1 MTGYNSIYLS
11 TTESHCGKSL
21 VSLGIMDMVLRRS
34 HRVGVFRPIIKCQGQ
49 EDHIDRNLDLLL
61 KYFRLPWDY
70 EETYAW
76 RQIEALDLLAHGD
89 HDELINGV
97 IAKYKALEAKS
108 DFMLIIGSDLSSE
121 SAALDFDINVEL
133 AQSLGSPVLLLASGA
148 KESSD
153 AIISPILMAID
164 SFKRKGNQ
172 MLGVIINRV
181 DPDKLHEVRADVKA
195 ALSGEAEVLG
205 IIPADKDLESP
216 NMGEVVNYLGAE
228 VLYGGDLLNY
238 RVYEYMIIAMK
249 MENYLARLRKW
260 ALLVTPGDRGDVIL
274 SALQA
279 HASGN
284 YPRLA
289 GILLT
294 TGERPAPTVKRL
306 LDGLPSTLPIAAV
319 DMETFETTSHLRA
332 IRSYITVDKKEKI
345 AASLRLFR
353 HFADVETL
361 VRRYADITPRGIPP
375 RMFLYNIIQQAKAD
389 KKRIV
394 LPEGEDGRILKAAA
408 TLLEQD
414 VVDIILLGDETKVRM
429 QIRRLGLNLPADRI
443 EIINPA
449 TSPRRQAYVDAYYEL
464 RKHKGLTPEQAA
476 DTMLDVSYFGTM
488 MVHQGDADGMV
499 SGAVHTTAHTLRP
512 SFEFIKT
519 KAGYSIVSSVF
530 FMALEDRVLVY
541 GDCAVVPKPSAAEL
555 AEIALASAETA
566 RMFGIEP
573 VVAMLSYST
582 GESGHGEEVERVR
595 QATLMARERNPQL
608 LLEGPIQYDAAVD
621 PEVGQKKMPGSQ
633 VAGRATVLIF
643 PDLNTGNNTYKAVQR
658 ETGAIAIG
666 PVLQGLRKPVN
677 DLSRGCTVEDII
689 NTIAITAVQAQ
700 HA

>member
-1 MTGYNSIYLS
+1 MEYQSIYLS

-21 VSLGIMDMVLRRS
+21 VSLGIMDLLLRRS
-34 HRVGVFRPIIKCQGQ
+34 QRVGVFRPIIKCQGP
-49 EDHIDRNLDLLL
+49 DRIDKNIDLLL
-61 KYFRLPWDY
+61 KYFHLPWDY

-76 RQIEALDLLAHGD
+76 RQIEALDLLAQGD

-97 IAKYKALEAKS
+97 IAKYKALESKS
-108 DFMLIIGSDLSSE
+108 DFVLIIGSDLSAE

-148 KESSD
+148 KENVD
-153 AIISPILMAID
+153 EIVSPILMAVE

-172 MLGVIINRV
+172 LLGTIVNRV
-181 DPDKLHEVRADVKA
+181 DPDKLHDVRATLKA
-195 ALSGEAEVLG
+195 SLPAEAEVLG
-205 IIPADKDLESP
+205 VIPADKDLESP
-216 NMGEVVNYLGAE
+216 SMDEVVQHLGAE
-228 VLYGGDLLNY
+228 VLYGSDLLDY
-238 RVYEYMIIAMK
+238 LVYEYMIIAMQ
-249 MENYLARLRKW
+249 MDHYLDRLRKW

-306 LDGLPSTLPIAAV
+306 LDGLPSTLPIVAV
-319 DMETFETTSHLRA
+319 DTETFETASHLREV
-332 IRSYITVDKKEKI
+332 RSYITVDKKNKI
-345 AASLRLFR
+345 TASLRLFR
-353 HFADVETL
+353 HYADVETL
-361 VRRYADITPRGIPP
+361 IKRYADIKPRGIPP
-375 RMFLYNIIQQAKAD
+375 RMFLYNIMQQAKSD
-389 KKRIV
+389 KKHIV
-394 LPEGEDGRILKAAA
+394 LPEGNDERILQAAE
-408 TLLEQD
+408 TLLEQA
-414 VVDIILLGDETKVRM
+414 VVDITLLGDENEVRAL
-429 QIRRLGLNLPADRI
+429 IRRLGLNLPEDKVD
-443 EIINPA
+443 IINPA
-449 TSPRRQAYVDAYYEL
+449 TSPYFDDYANTYYEL

-476 DTMLDVSYFGTM
+476 DIMLDVAYYGTM
-488 MVHQGDADGMV
+488 MVYKGHADGMV
-499 SGAVHTTAHTLRP
+499 SGAAHTTAHTLRP
-512 SFEFIKT
+512 AFEFIKT
-519 KAGYSIVSSVF
+519 KPGFSIVSSGF

-541 GDCAVVPKPSAAEL
+541 GDCAVVPKPTAEQL
-555 AEIALASAETA
+555 AEIAIASAETA
-566 RMFGIEP
+566 QMFGIEP
-573 VVAMLSYST
+573 IVAMLSYST

-595 QATLMARERNPQL
+595 KATELAKARRPDL
-608 LLEGPIQYDAAVD
+608 LIEGPMQYDAAVD
-621 PEVGQKKMPGSQ
+621 PVVGQKKMPGSK

-677 DLSRGCTVEDII
+677 DLSRGCTVEDVI
-689 NTIAITAVQAQ
+689 NTVAITAVQAQ